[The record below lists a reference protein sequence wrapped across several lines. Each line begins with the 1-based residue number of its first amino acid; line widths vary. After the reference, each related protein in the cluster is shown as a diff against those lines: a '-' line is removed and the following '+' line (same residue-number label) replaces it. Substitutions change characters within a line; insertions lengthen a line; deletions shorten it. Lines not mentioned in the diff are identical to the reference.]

1 MRTIPRLVIVLLLCV
16 SPFVA
21 AKDKPL
27 SDSELAE
34 ITARGQFLAE
44 YDNASWHATDAVLA
58 LKPVSGSVQK
68 YVAKKTDAG
77 WVVDFGR
84 FNEAGDAFLIVY
96 EATQG
101 ISPQQFT
108 VKTYDPPLKD
118 TGYFYFAAKAI
129 VVSLQ
134 DFRRENRPYNTY
146 VLPLDSGQMYIYIV
160 PAQTVNG
167 VYPLGGDERYLV
179 TADGSKIIE
188 ARRLHA
194 TILEFRDS
202 APGEKKPV
210 SGVHTHV
217 LTDVPEDTDVLY
229 VLLRK
234 PLIPEFIATK
244 SHMYEVETDGTIKCV
259 K

>member
-1 MRTIPRLVIVLLLCV
+1 MRIISRLLIAIVLCALPL
-16 SPFVA
+16 VA
-21 AKDKPL
+21 GKDKPL

-34 ITARGQFLAE
+34 ITARGRFLAE

-68 YVAKKTDAG
+68 YIAKKTDAG

-101 ISPQQFT
+101 ASPQQFT

-118 TGYFYFAAKAI
+118 AGYFYLAAKAI
-129 VVSLQ
+129 ALSLQ

-167 VYPLGGDERYLV
+167 VFPLGGDERYLV
-179 TADGSKIIE
+179 SADGSKIIE

-194 TILEFRDS
+194 AIIEFTNS
-202 APGEKKPV
+202 APGARQPV
-210 SGVHTHV
+210 SGFHTHV
-217 LTDVPEDTDVLY
+217 LTDVPEDTDVS
-229 VLLRK
+229 VCSAQKASPPGVHRNQK
-234 PLIPEFIATK
+234 PHVRGRNGRFN
-244 SHMYEVETDGTIKCV
+244 
-259 K
+259 